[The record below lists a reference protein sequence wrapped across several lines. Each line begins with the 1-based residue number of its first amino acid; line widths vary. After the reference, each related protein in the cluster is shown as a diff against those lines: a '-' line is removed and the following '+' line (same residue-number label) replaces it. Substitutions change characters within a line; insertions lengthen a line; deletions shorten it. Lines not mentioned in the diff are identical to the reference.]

1 METQQTIHEWCKE
14 TFPRHVGKKGRA
26 IALLEESAELALAAG
41 VSFEAIRQAVE
52 VPMKKHI
59 IREMRNEPL
68 ESDAGEVADVLLC
81 LYAYAQEAGY
91 DAHKELDSK
100 MATNRTRTIEYYANK
115 TAQKED
121 LGFIL
126 EDAPVKEG

>member
-1 METQQTIHEWCKE
+1 METQQTIHEWCKA

-26 IALLEESAELALAAG
+26 IALLEEAAELALAAG
-41 VSFEAIRQAVE
+41 VGFDAIRQAVE

-59 IREMRNEPL
+59 IREMRNEPM

-81 LYAYAQEAGY
+81 LYAYAEEGSI
-91 DAHKELDSK
+91 DSHRELDAK
-100 MATNRTRTIEYYANK
+100 MAENRSRPTEYYAAK
-115 TAQKED
+115 TAAKEE

-126 EDAPVKEG
+126 EDAPPRT